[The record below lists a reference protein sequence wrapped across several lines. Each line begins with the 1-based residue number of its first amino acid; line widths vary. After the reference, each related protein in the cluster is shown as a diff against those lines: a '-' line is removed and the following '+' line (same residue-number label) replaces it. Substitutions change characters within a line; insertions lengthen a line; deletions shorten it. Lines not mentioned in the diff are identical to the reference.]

1 MFDAIMVGSGA
12 FWTLTYLLMIR
23 AGFRDRTY
31 GMPLAALCA
40 NLSWE
45 LIFSFVHPHD
55 PLQRSV
61 NIVWFAFDLV
71 ILFQLLRYGPR
82 EFAGLPARVFYALF
96 GLALATA
103 FGAVLTITLEF
114 DDFDAAYSAFGQNL
128 MMSALFVAMLVSRG
142 SLRGQ
147 SVAIAVCKMIGTAL
161 ASLAFSLFYEGYGG
175 SVLLPFLYVAILV
188 LDAVYVGMAVSYAR
202 RGRKGGGIIR

>member
-1 MFDAIMVGSGA
+1 MFDAVMVGSGV
-12 FWTLTYLLMIR
+12 FWTLTYLLIIR
-23 AGFRDRTY
+23 QGFRDRTY

-71 ILFQLLRYGPR
+71 ILFQVLRYGPR
-82 EFAGLPARVFYALF
+82 EFPGLPVRLFYALF
-96 GLALATA
+96 GLALVTG
-103 FGAVLTITLEF
+103 FGTVLTITLEF
-114 DDFDAAYSAFGQNL
+114 GDFDAAYSAFGQNL
-128 MMSALFVAMLVSRG
+128 MMSALFVAMLISRG

-147 SVAIAVCKMIGTAL
+147 SLAIAVCKMLGTAL
-161 ASLAFSLFYEGYGG
+161 ASLAFFFFYEGYGG
-175 SVLLPFLYVAILV
+175 SVLLPFLYVAIFIF
-188 LDAVYVGMAVSYAR
+188 DAVYVGMTVSYAR
-202 RGRKGGGIIR
+202 LGRKGGILR